1 MTRCGGFGEI
11 FSEIDKPSPN
21 DGTVIRFYEN
31 GKRKYLQTPDLSIV
45 RAVENIY
52 QPNARAWIMKLLK
65 ATMKI
70 MRNLFTA
77 SNPDFAVG
85 NIFRDMAD
93 AYIHNKYATKNP
105 ITIFLD
111 VWRKG
116 LMGVLNKDAD
126 YFDWIANGGSQSAF
140 VSEDVDY
147 TQRSIDKI
155 TGGSN
160 WQQFKN
166 KPFSK
171 TLDTIQKIAEYSE
184 YATRLSNYK
193 QAVKNLAKQR
203 ADGKATVDDKKRAAL
218 ESRNASID
226 FAKAGTSMRYI
237 NKVILFS
244 NAAVQGLALDAKT
257 FDPRQLK
264 TSEGRKNFFAAA
276 FKLAMQG
283 IMPALITFAFN
294 YSDDDRWKK
303 YKNRPDW
310 EKDTY
315 WVFGDGVRIPKG
327 VDLGIRLL
335 STLTDEFLGKI
346 ADNDP
351 IEARRIAKV
360 FRDAAPSIMP
370 TIIEPAFE
378 VWANYSY
385 FRDAPIVPFREQN
398 LPKHLQYGTSTS
410 TVAKIF
416 GEYTGASPRQID
428 YLING
433 YLGFLGR
440 FASRIPDYLGNRPLS
455 IDELPIV
462 RRFAFDP
469 YKNPKIVKDYYEA
482 YNEQEKLFNG
492 YKLEREQG
500 KKPKLPDDYDPA
512 LHKRL
517 KAASET
523 MRRISKRE
531 KLILE
536 DPKLT
541 SDERTEKLRELEQRR
556 VALCEKVFQRAR

>member
-1 MTRCGGFGEI
+1 
-11 FSEIDKPSPN
+11 
-21 DGTVIRFYEN
+21 
-31 GKRKYLQTPDLSIV
+31 
-45 RAVENIY
+45 
-52 QPNARAWIMKLLK
+52 
-65 ATMKI
+65 
-70 MRNLFTA
+70 
-77 SNPDFAVG
+77 
-85 NIFRDMAD
+85 
-93 AYIHNKYATKNP
+93 
-105 ITIFLD
+105 
-111 VWRKG
+111 
-116 LMGVLNKDAD
+116 
-126 YFDWIANGGSQSAF
+126 
-140 VSEDVDY
+140 
-147 TQRSIDKI
+147 
-155 TGGSN
+155 
-160 WQQFKN
+160 
-166 KPFSK
+166 
-171 TLDTIQKIAEYSE
+171 
-184 YATRLSNYK
+184 
-193 QAVKNLAKQR
+193 
-203 ADGKATVDDKKRAAL
+203 
-218 ESRNASID
+218 
-226 FAKAGTSMRYI
+226 
-237 NKVILFS
+237 
-244 NAAVQGLALDAKT
+244 
-257 FDPRQLK
+257 
-264 TSEGRKNFFAAA
+264 
-276 FKLAMQG
+276 
-283 IMPALITFAFN
+283 MPALLLFAFN

-410 TVAKIF
+410 TVAKMF
-416 GEYTGASPRQID
+416 GEYTGASPRQVD

-440 FASRIPDYLGNRPLS
+440 FFSGGSDEIP
-455 IDELPIV
+455 IA
-462 RRFAFDP
+462 RRFIFDP

-536 DPKLT
+536 DPKLS